1 MLTKEKIK
9 ESMKDRKIGPIS
21 AIRKLTPLLIE
32 DTLPMEKRAKVST
45 LENHLAAA
53 MECIYDNENGGTPT
67 AKLCE
72 IVKTAIEDNNSLV
85 RMMKKRDDDPRSIK
99 GAVELTQSLAEVLQ
113 SFQSNLKSPEGMKK
127 MDISLSLLEAIKV
140 IYMETMTRIL
150 DTKEFHLYQN
160 GKELIRQ
167 VMREE
172 IGEKPGDALVIEHGK
187 IVPKHE
193 DKTILH

>member
-9 ESMKDRKIGPIS
+9 ESMKDSEMGSIP

-32 DTLPMEKRAKVST
+32 DTLPMEKRAKVNV
-45 LENHLAAA
+45 LENHLMAA
-53 MECIYDNENGGTPT
+53 MECIYEHDIGGTPT

-85 RMMKKRDDDPRSIK
+85 RMMKKRNDNPRGIR

-113 SFQSNLKSPEGMKK
+113 SFQSNLKHPEGMKK
-127 MDISLSLLEAIKV
+127 MEIPLSLLEAIKV

-150 DTKEFHLYQN
+150 DKKEFHMYQN

-172 IGEKPGDALVIEHGK
+172 LGENPRDALIIEHGK

-193 DKTILH
+193 DNTTTH